1 MFVSKDLLEEL
12 MSTESNVYRVQNLS
26 ALPASYHRFRLKG
39 LARDQ
44 EDYFANL
51 QHVVNR
57 LSRSLRSPVTFEHED
72 EIPFLIVKEGS
83 AEPALQQQVVG
94 RTVYLEKAEGGI
106 TLDFGSL
113 TERTKPIAMRFLQFS
128 AQGCLWQR
136 HGLWQPS
143 SGKPFFEKPAQIV
156 GRDLGLHAGFQLRAM
171 ALRDGGIGICVDAK
185 HAYVSSVP
193 LSPRMTRKDFSIHR
207 LKHFVY
213 HYGHQWYEVRL
224 AEWNENDVMH
234 ELIPDGDRTL
244 PLYEY
249 IHEKSQKP
257 LPKELVN
264 LPKDCSVAA
273 YFNGRNQRCTVPTAL
288 CYSILDTEGSAG
300 RVHGRT
306 VMPPG
311 QRHGL
316 IQRMVDAHLRT
327 LKHDDKPITL
337 SKFSERIQRRL
348 FPVPDLRFGNGRV
361 LSAKET
367 KGATCISLRELGE
380 ARLKLLQDKNA
391 GLFTTTPFGRQY
403 LILPRSIIESWGDEF
418 MKALRRVVNDL
429 YPQEFPYDPQIIV
442 YDDRTGSTWVEYGLA
457 IKQAATDEGAKGGYA
472 VVMVHDPSDRRKRQ
486 EDQLSAFVIQTLF
499 ETCDLRAAVMHTE
512 KGNEFFVE
520 AQSSPNDV
528 TYVVAA
534 GCRGKLESYLR
545 GVALNKVLLTNEK
558 WPFVLA
564 EPLHADLAI
573 GVDLKK
579 RHVAFTVVGRGGQYI
594 ATHPGKCRFAEK
606 ILADEFAKMLSKCVK
621 TYFNETG
628 EYAQNIV
635 IHRDGRMYEVEVQG
649 AHTALAPLRDEGFAA
664 PTAQLTCV
672 EINKHSY
679 TSFRIFQSFFDR
691 IERRRGHSNPTV
703 GQYYVSTND
712 DGYVCTTGFPFA
724 RAGTSNPLHI
734 HKVEGPMPIE
744 HCLEDVFRLSCL
756 AWTRPEDCTRYP
768 IHIKLND
775 RRLLEDAGQF
785 DEDEVERQEQ
795 EIES

>member
-1 MFVSKDLLEEL
+1 
-12 MSTESNVYRVQNLS
+12 MSTETNVYRIQNLS
-26 ALPASYHRFRLKG
+26 ELSATYHRFRLKG

-44 EDYFANL
+44 EDYFANI
-51 QHVVNR
+51 QHLVNR
-57 LSRSLRSPVTFEHED
+57 LSRSLQSPVTFEHEGD
-72 EIPFLIVKEGS
+72 VPFLIVKDGS
-83 AEPALQQQVVG
+83 AEPAQQQQVVG
-94 RTVYLEKAEGGI
+94 RTVYLEKAEGKI
-106 TLDFGSL
+106 TLDFGHL
-113 TERTKPIAMRFLQFS
+113 TERTKPIALRFLQFS

-143 SGKPFFEKPAQIV
+143 SGKPFFEKRAQIV
-156 GRDLGLHAGFQLRAM
+156 GRNLGLHAGFQLRAM
-171 ALRDGGIGICVDAK
+171 ALRDGGIGICVDGK
-185 HAYVSSVP
+185 HAYVSTVP
-193 LSPRMTRKDFSIHR
+193 LSARMTRKDFSNYR

-213 HYGHQWYEVRL
+213 HFGHQWYEVRL
-224 AEWNENDVMH
+224 DEWNENDVMR
-234 ELIPDGDRTL
+234 ELIPDGDRRL

-273 YFNGRNQRCTVPTAL
+273 YFNGRNQRCTVPVAL
-288 CYSILDTEGSAG
+288 CYPILDTEGPAG
-300 RVHGRT
+300 RFHGRT
-306 VMPPG
+306 VMPPD
-311 QRHGL
+311 QRYGL
-316 IQRMVDAHLRT
+316 VQRMVEAHLRT
-327 LKHDDKPITL
+327 LKHDDKPIRL
-337 SKFSERIQRRL
+337 EKFSERIERRL

-361 LSAKET
+361 LSVKET
-367 KGATCISLRELGE
+367 KGATCTPLRGLGD
-380 ARLKLLQDKNA
+380 ARLRFLQDKNV
-391 GLFTTTPFGRQY
+391 GLFTTSPFGRQY
-403 LILPRSIIESWGDEF
+403 FFMPRSIAESWGDEF
-418 MKALRRVVNDL
+418 MKALCRVVNNL
-429 YPQEFPYDPQIIV
+429 YVQEFPYDPQVIV
-442 YDDRTGSTWVEYGLA
+442 YDDRRGSTWVEYGLA
-457 IKQAATDEGAKGGYA
+457 IKRAATDAGAKSGYA

-520 AQSSPNDV
+520 APNSSNGV
-528 TYVVAA
+528 KYIVAA
-534 GCRGKLESYLR
+534 GCHGKLGSYLR

-579 RHVAFTVVGRGGQYI
+579 RNVAFTVVGRGGQYI

-606 ILADEFAKMLSKCVK
+606 ILVDEFTKLLSKAIK
-621 TYFNETG
+621 AYFNETG
-628 EYAQNIV
+628 EYAKNIV
-635 IHRDGRMYEVEVQG
+635 IHRDGRMYDVEVQG
-649 AHTALAPLRDEGFAA
+649 ANTAVDALRNEGFVA

-672 EINKHSY
+672 EISKHSY
-679 TSFRIFQSFFDR
+679 TSFRIFESFFDR
-691 IERRRGHSNPTV
+691 VEQKRGHSNPTV
-703 GQYYVSTND
+703 GQYYISTND
-712 DGYVCTTGFPFA
+712 DGYICTTGFPFA
-724 RAGTSNPLHI
+724 RAGTSKPLHV
-734 HKVEGPMPIE
+734 HKVEGPMSID
-744 HCLEDVFRLSCL
+744 HCSEDVFRLSCL